1 MGVTYK
7 LAIYKQHGNKVE
19 TQVHLLANCGQ
30 STIGPLLPLHLQEET
45 LPPWSLSFCAAIGM
59 REDCVSYQWK
69 MTWLPW
75 LKNSVLPKHLRPMG

>member
-45 LPPWSLSFCAAIGM
+45 LPP
-59 REDCVSYQWK
+59 
-69 MTWLPW
+69 
-75 LKNSVLPKHLRPMG
+75 